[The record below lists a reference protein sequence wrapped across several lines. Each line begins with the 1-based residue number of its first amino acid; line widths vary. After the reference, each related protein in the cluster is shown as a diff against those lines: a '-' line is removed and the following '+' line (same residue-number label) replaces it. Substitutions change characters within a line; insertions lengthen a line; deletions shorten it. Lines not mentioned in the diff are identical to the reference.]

1 LLGCLLHK
9 RTSGK
14 RFREHRPSKGRKE
27 SDRIL
32 REVKPGG
39 ELLGGRVKKGEQTSL
54 GSYLSET
61 LMNCK
66 VKDAYDVGKWIC
78 FFFFLFFFMAYHFK
92 EAAEFIFRRNTELS
106 FGWRVEVRGECYFCL
121 DQENTNGT
129 FCLCNYYG
137 LDVLS
142 RKI

>member
-1 LLGCLLHK
+1 LLHK

-78 FFFFLFFFMAYHFK
+78 FFFFLFFFLWLIILRK
-92 EAAEFIFRRNTELS
+92 QQNLS
-106 FGWRVEVRGECYFCL
+106 FGEILNCLLGGGWRYGENVIFA
-121 DQENTNGT
+121 
-129 FCLCNYYG
+129 
-137 LDVLS
+137 
-142 RKI
+142 